1 MGREELG
8 DSYPMISE
16 GKGAQ
21 AVPGQPTWVP
31 NFPYSS
37 MPQVYCDSSFLCL
50 YRQRIIAKNEEL
62 YEGRSERSTS
72 VTTYVYEYESD
83 FIEDDSDKRQ
93 VS

>member
-1 MGREELG
+1 MELQKEKATVGNLEKMLQSKIAETEEKYKNTIQILTEEN
-8 DSYPMISE
+8 I
-16 GKGAQ
+16 Q
-21 AVPGQPTWVP
+21 
-31 NFPYSS
+31 
-37 MPQVYCDSSFLCL
+37 L
-50 YRQRIIAKNEEL
+50 RQRIIAKNEEL